1 MGHFSIGRDDEVRE
15 IKGIYDHKREE
26 IRLRLREFEKIWEI
40 GTNEEI
46 FAELV
51 FCILTPMARGKYCCI
66 AVEDMV
72 RTGVLFS
79 GDTSKI
85 ARELNGARFIYKK
98 SAYIVE
104 AREKFL
110 RDSTASLKSI
120 ISLMDN
126 GHKAREW
133 MVQNVK
139 GIGYKEAS
147 HFLRNIGFEQNLAI
161 LDRHILKNLRS
172 LGVIEETPVSLSRRR
187 YFDIE
192 KRMMEFSKAI
202 QIPMSYLD
210 LVLWYKETGEVL
222 K

>member
-79 GDTSKI
+79 GDSSEI

>member
-1 MGHFSIGRDDEVRE
+1 MGYFSTIGDDPIQE
-15 IKGIYDHKREE
+15 IKSIFDRKREE
-26 IRLRLREFEKIWEI
+26 IGSRLNEFKEIWNAGTREKV
-40 GTNEEI
+40 

-51 FCILTPMARGKYCCI
+51 FCILTPMARGKYCSI
-66 AVEDMV
+66 AVENMV

-79 GDTSKI
+79 GDSSEI

-120 ISLMDN
+120 ISRMDD

-133 MVQNVK
+133 MVQNIK
-139 GIGYKEAS
+139 GIGFKEAS
-147 HFLRNIGFEQNLAI
+147 HFLRNIGFQQNLAI

-172 LGVIEETPVSLSRRR
+172 LGVIEEIPGSLSRSR

-192 KRMMEFSKAI
+192 KRMKEFSEAVR
-202 QIPMSYLD
+202 IPMSYLD
-210 LVLWYKETGEVL
+210 LVLWYKETGEIF